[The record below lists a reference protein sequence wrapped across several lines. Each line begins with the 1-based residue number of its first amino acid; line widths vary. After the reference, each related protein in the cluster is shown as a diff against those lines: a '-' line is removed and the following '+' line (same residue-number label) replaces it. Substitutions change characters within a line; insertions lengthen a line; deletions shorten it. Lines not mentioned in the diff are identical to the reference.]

1 MSRMTENAART
12 CTSPDRTMPDVPT
25 IPVVP
30 IACILSDCDGV
41 IVDSEVVA
49 EVVMV
54 EEMERAFGVPGL
66 AALMHDMF
74 GRRVIDIIRLV
85 EARIEQPLI
94 DARRAELQ
102 RTIDARNAETSPPL
116 PGTLETYRALGLPIA
131 VVSNSAYARLY
142 RSVERGGMLALAGT
156 HVYSAEDVGRPKPAP
171 DAYLHAARELGF
183 APQACLVIEDSPTG
197 VSAARAAGMRVLGF
211 LGGSHIGT
219 SHPALLREAGATALF
234 DRMRDLPGLIERM
247 NLG

>member
-1 MSRMTENAART
+1 MSRTTVDATRT
-12 CTSPDRTMPDVPT
+12 GPTPDP
-25 IPVVP
+25 IVP

-85 EARIEQPLI
+85 EAKIDQPLV

-102 RTIDARNAETSPPL
+102 RIIDARIAETSPPM

-142 RSVERGGMLALAGT
+142 RSVEHAGMLALAGP
-156 HVYSAEDVGRPKPAP
+156 HIYSAEEVGRPKPAP
-171 DAYLHAARELGF
+171 DAYLHAARQLGF
-183 APQACLVIEDSPTG
+183 APEACLVIEDSPTG
-197 VSAARAAGMRVLGF
+197 VRAARAAGMRVLGF
-211 LGGSHIGT
+211 LGGSHIGE
-219 SHPALLREAGATALF
+219 SHSALLREAGADALF
-234 DRMRDLPGLIERM
+234 DRMSDLPELIERM
-247 NLG
+247 NLGPYAPAVGW

>member
-1 MSRMTENAART
+1 MTDNA
-12 CTSPDRTMPDVPT
+12 TSTGPAPDR
-25 IPVVP
+25 ILP

-54 EEMERAFGVPGL
+54 EEMQRCFGVPDL
-66 AALMHDMF
+66 APLMRDMF

-85 EARIEQPLI
+85 EDRIAQPLEG
-94 DARRAELQ
+94 ARRAELQ
-102 RTIDARNAETSPPL
+102 RIIDARIADTSPPM

-131 VVSNSAYARLY
+131 VVSNSAFARLH
-142 RSVERGGMLALAGT
+142 RSIERAGMLALAGS

-171 DAYLHAARELGF
+171 DAYLHAARLLGF

-197 VSAARAAGMRVLGF
+197 VRAGRAAGMRVLGF
-211 LGGSHIGT
+211 LGGSHIGDG
-219 SHPALLREAGATALF
+219 HPALLREAGAHALF
-234 DRMRDLPGLIERM
+234 DRMSDLPGLIERM
-247 NLG
+247 NLDPC